1 TALVRIDMSEFMEKH
16 SVARLIGAPPGYVG
30 YEEGG
35 TLTEAVRRRPYQ
47 VVLFDEIEKAHHDV
61 FNVLL
66 QVLDEGRLTD
76 GQGHTVDFKNT
87 VIILTSN
94 LGAEHLAAQPE
105 GEDSTAVRPQVMAA
119 VRAQFRPEFLN
130 RLDEMILFHRLTR
143 EQMDKIVEIQI
154 ERLTKLLQDRKIRI
168 TLDAKAKSWLA
179 QAGYDPV
186 FGARP
191 LKRVIQRSLQ
201 DPLATLILE
210 GKIADGGAVKVS
222 AGKRGLI
229 INGME
234 FAASTDDLSD
244 RASKESPSHA
254 VH

>member
-1 TALVRIDMSEFMEKH
+1 
-16 SVARLIGAPPGYVG
+16 
-30 YEEGG
+30 
-35 TLTEAVRRRPYQ
+35 
-47 VVLFDEIEKAHHDV
+47 
-61 FNVLL
+61 VLL
-66 QVLDEGRLTD
+66 QVLDDGRLTD

-94 LGAEHLAAQPE
+94 LGAEFLAAQPE

-130 RLDEMILFHRLTR
+130 RLDEIILFHRLTR
-143 EQMDKIVEIQI
+143 EQMDKIVDIQI
-154 ERLTKLLQDRKIRI
+154 ERLSKLLQDRKIRI
-168 TLDAKAKSWLA
+168 TLDAKAKKWLA
-179 QAGYDPV
+179 EAGYDPV

-210 GKIADGGAVKVS
+210 GKIEDGAVVKVS
-222 AGKRGLI
+222 AGKRGLV
-229 INGME
+229 INGTE

-244 RASKESPSHA
+244 RAGKESPSHA